1 MEPVYDVTS
10 MGESLIDFALY
21 GKSDQGNDVYEAC
34 PGGAPLNVM
43 AMLNKLSRK
52 TAYITKVGNDAF
64 GRQLKELLTQMGT
77 DTRDMVSDDKIP
89 TTLSFIH
96 TLPNGDREFS
106 FYRKPGADVML
117 TEDEVDFDLIRQAK
131 VFHFGTLSMTQEPV
145 KSTTMKC
152 LDAAKEAGCILTFD
166 PNLREPLWDSLQDAK
181 DAMAYGF
188 ARCDMLKIAD
198 NEVQFVSGEEDLD
211 AGVTYLQDTFH
222 IPVIF
227 LTMGGAGS
235 RAYTLDPETEKPKL
249 KVECP
254 GFKVHTI
261 ETTGAGDTFC
271 ACAINGILTYGFK
284 DLTEENLRQILRFGN
299 AAAAL
304 VTTKK
309 GAAKAMPEVSQVEAL
324 LAQQPA
330 PEGEA
335 AGTQA
340 EKE

>member
-1 MEPVYDVTS
+1 MEQRYDVTS
-10 MGESLIDFALY
+10 MGESLIDFAPY
-21 GKSDQGNDVYEAC
+21 GISDQGNDVFEAC

-64 GRQLKELLTQMGT
+64 GRQLKELLAGMGT
-77 DTRDMVSDDKIP
+77 DTSDMVSDPEIP

-117 TEDEVDFDLIRQAK
+117 REEDVNFDLIRQAK

-145 KSTTMKC
+145 RSTTKKC
-152 LDAAKEAGCILTFD
+152 LDVAKEAGCILTFD
-166 PNLREPLWDSLQDAK
+166 PNLRKPLWDSLDDAK
-181 DAMAYGF
+181 EMMAYGL

-198 NEVQFVSGEEDLD
+198 NEVQFISGEEDLD
-211 AGVTYLQDTFH
+211 AGVRYLQDTWH

-235 RAYTLDPETEKPKL
+235 RAYTLDPQTKQPKL
-249 KVECP
+249 RLECP
-254 GFKVHTI
+254 GFQVHTI

-271 ACAINGILTYGFK
+271 ACAINGILAHGLQ
-284 DLTEENLRQILRFGN
+284 DLTEEELMEILRFGN

-309 GAAKAMPEVSQVEAL
+309 GAAKAMPEVSQVEEL
-324 LAQQPA
+324 LKQQPEDLQKA
-330 PEGEA
+330 
-335 AGTQA
+335 
-340 EKE
+340 KK